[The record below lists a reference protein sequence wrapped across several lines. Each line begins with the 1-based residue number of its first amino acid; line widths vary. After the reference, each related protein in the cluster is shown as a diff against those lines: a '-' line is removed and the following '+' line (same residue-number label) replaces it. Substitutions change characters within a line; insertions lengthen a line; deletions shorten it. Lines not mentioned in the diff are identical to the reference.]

1 MYQRSTLKAKYERK
15 IKMSIKENYEL
26 AKQAYAKWGVDVDE
40 VVEKLKNVPIS
51 IHCWQGDDIG
61 GFEVNKSELSGGIDV
76 TGNYPGKA
84 TTPEELRSDLDKALS
99 LIPGKHRVNLH
110 AIYAETNGEVV
121 ERDQLEPKHF
131 ENWLNWAKEKGLGLD
146 YNPTL
151 FSHPKAADGLTLSHP
166 NEEIR
171 EFWINHC
178 IGSRKI
184 GEYFGKELG
193 TPALTNI
200 WIPDGYKDIP
210 SDRLTP
216 RKRLKDSL
224 DKIFAV
230 ETDENYN
237 LDAVESKVF
246 GIGSESY
253 VVGSHEFYL
262 NYAMKNNKL
271 CLLDTGHYHPTETV
285 SNKISSMLLFSEKL
299 ALHVSRPV
307 RWDSD
312 HVVILDDE
320 LKEIA
325 LEIVRNDALDRVII
339 GLDFFDAS
347 INRVAAWTIGT
358 RNMIKALLYAM
369 LVPNEYLKQLQE
381 EGNFTERLALME
393 EFKTYPFGAVWD
405 YYCEKM
411 GVPVRESWLEEVKVY
426 ENEVLSK
433 R

>member
-1 MYQRSTLKAKYERK
+1 
-15 IKMSIKENYEL
+15 MSVRENFEL
-26 AKQAYAKWGVDVDE
+26 AKKQYEQWGVNVHE
-40 VVEKLKNVPIS
+40 ALEKLKNIPIS
-51 IHCWQGDDIG
+51 IHCWQGDDIA
-61 GFEVNKSELSGGIDV
+61 GFEVNQRELSGGIDV

-84 TTPEELRSDLDKALS
+84 TNPEELRSDLEKALS

-110 AIYAETNGEVV
+110 AIYAETNGVAV
-121 ERDQLEPKHF
+121 ERDELEPKHF
-131 ENWLNWAKEKGLGLD
+131 ENWVQWAKENGLGLD
-146 YNPTL
+146 FNPTL
-151 FSHPKAADGLTLSHP
+151 FSHEKAADGLTLAHP
-166 NEEIR
+166 NKEIR
-171 EFWINHC
+171 DFWIQHC
-178 IGSRKI
+178 IASRKI
-184 GEYFGKELG
+184 AEYFGKELG
-193 TPALTNI
+193 SPALTNI

-224 DKIFAV
+224 DEIYAV
-230 ETDENYN
+230 ETDERYN

-262 NYAMKNNKL
+262 GYALKNNKL
-271 CLLDTGHYHPTETV
+271 CLMDTGHYHPTETV
-285 SNKISSMLLFSEKL
+285 SNKISSMLLFSDKL

-325 LEIVRNDALDRVII
+325 IEIVRNDALDKVII

-358 RNMIKALLYAM
+358 RNMIKALLNA
-369 LVPNEYLKQLQE
+369 LLLPNEKLKQLQE

-393 EFKTYPFGAVWD
+393 EFKTYPFGAIWD
-405 YYCEKM
+405 YYCEQM
-411 GVPVRESWLEEVKVY
+411 NVPVRESWLNEVKIYEEEV
-426 ENEVLSK
+426 LLK

>member
-1 MYQRSTLKAKYERK
+1 
-15 IKMSIKENYEL
+15 MSIKENYEL
-26 AKQAYAKWGVDVDE
+26 AKQVYAKWGININE
-40 VVEKLKNVPIS
+40 VLETLKTVPIS
-51 IHCWQGDDIG
+51 IHCWQGDDVG

-84 TTPEELRSDLDKALS
+84 TTPEELRSDLEKALS

-110 AIYAETNGEVV
+110 AIYAETNGEAV

-131 ENWLNWAKEKGLGLD
+131 ENWVNWAKENGLGLD

-151 FSHPKAADGLTLSHP
+151 FSHPKASDGLTLSHP

-171 EFWINHC
+171 EFWIKHC

-184 GEYFGKELG
+184 AEHFGKELG

-237 LDAVESKVF
+237 LDAVESKLF
-246 GIGSESY
+246 GIGSEAY

-285 SNKISSMLLFSEKL
+285 SNKISSMLLFSEKV

-325 LEIVRNDALDRVII
+325 VEIVRNDALNRVII

-358 RNMIKALLYAM
+358 RNMIKALLTAM
-369 LVPNEYLKQLQE
+369 LIPNEYLKQLQE

-411 GVPVRESWLEEVKVY
+411 GVPVRETWLEEVKAY
-426 ENEVLSK
+426 EKEVLSK

>member
-1 MYQRSTLKAKYERK
+1 VIKKEINKMTVEANYQ
-15 IKMSIKENYEL
+15 
-26 AKQAYAKWGVDVDE
+26 YAKSLYEQWGIDVDS
-40 VVEKLKNVPIS
+40 VLEKLQSVPVS
-51 IHCWQGDDIG
+51 IHCWLGDDIG

-84 TTPEELRSDLDKALS
+84 RTPEELRQDLEKAMS

-110 AIYAETNGEVV
+110 TIYAETNGEVV
-121 ERDQLEPKHF
+121 ERDQVKPEHF
-131 ENWLNWAKEKGLGLD
+131 ENWVNWAKEQGLGLD
-146 YNPTL
+146 FNPTL

-166 NEEIR
+166 DPEIR
-171 EFWINHC
+171 QFWINHC
-178 IGSRKI
+178 IAARRI

-193 TPALTNI
+193 TPCLTNI
-200 WIPDGYKDIP
+200 WIPDGYKDVP

-216 RKRLKDSL
+216 RVRLKESL
-224 DKIFAV
+224 DQIFADKV
-230 ETDENYN
+230 DERYN
-237 LDAVESKVF
+237 VDAIESKLF

-262 NYAMKNNKL
+262 GYALKNNKL
-271 CLLDTGHYHPTETV
+271 CLLDTGHFHPTETV
-285 SNKISSMLLFSEKL
+285 SNKISSMLLYSDQL

-312 HVVILDDE
+312 HVVTFDDE

-325 LEIVRNDALDRVII
+325 LELVRNDALDKVKI

-347 INRVAAWTIGT
+347 INRIAAWTIGT
-358 RNMIKALLYAM
+358 RNMIKALLFAM
-369 LVPNEYLKQLQE
+369 LTPNDYLKQLQE
-381 EGNFTERLALME
+381 EGNFTERLALLE
-393 EFKTYPFGAVWD
+393 EFKTYPFSAVWD

-411 GVPVRESWLEEVKVY
+411 DVPVRESWLEEVKAY
-426 ENEVLSK
+426 EEEVLSK

>member
-1 MYQRSTLKAKYERK
+1 
-15 IKMSIKENYEL
+15 MSIKENFEL
-26 AKQAYAKWGVDVDE
+26 AKQNYAKWGVDVEE

-51 IHCWQGDDIG
+51 IHCWQGDDVA
-61 GFEVNKSELSGGIDV
+61 GFEVNQNELSGGIDV

-84 TTPEELRSDLDKALS
+84 TNAEELRSDLEKALS

-131 ENWLNWAKEKGLGLD
+131 ENWVKWAKENGLGLD

-151 FSHPKAADGLTLSHP
+151 FSHPKADDGLTLSHP

-216 RKRLKDSL
+216 RKRLKESL

-230 ETDENYN
+230 ETDERYN

-262 NYAMKNNKL
+262 NYAMKNDKL

-369 LVPNEYLKQLQE
+369 LTPNEYLKQLQE

-393 EFKTYPFGAVWD
+393 EFKTYPFGAIWD

-411 GVPVRESWLEEVKVY
+411 GVPVKESWLEEVKAY

>member
-405 YYCEKM
+405 YYCERM

>member
-1 MYQRSTLKAKYERK
+1 
-15 IKMSIKENYEL
+15 MSIKENFEL

-51 IHCWQGDDIG
+51 IHCWQGDDVA
-61 GFEVNKSELSGGIDV
+61 GFEVNQNELSGGIDV

-84 TTPEELRSDLDKALS
+84 TTAEELRSDLEKALS

-131 ENWLNWAKEKGLGLD
+131 ENWVKWAKENGLGLD

-200 WIPDGYKDIP
+200 WVPDGYKDIP

-216 RKRLKDSL
+216 RKRLKESL

-230 ETDENYN
+230 ETDERYN

-262 NYAMKNNKL
+262 NYAMKNDKL

-320 LKEIA
+320 LREIA

-411 GVPVRESWLEEVKVY
+411 GVPVRESWLEEVKAY

>member
-1 MYQRSTLKAKYERK
+1 MTV
-15 IKMSIKENYEL
+15 KENFEL
-26 AKQAYAKWGVDVDE
+26 AKKSYAKWGVRVDDVIE
-40 VVEKLKNVPIS
+40 TLKNVPIS
-51 IHCWQGDDIG
+51 IHCWQGDDVG
-61 GFEVNKSELSGGIDV
+61 GFEVNKQELSGGIDV

-84 TTPEELRSDLDKALS
+84 TTPEELRSDLEKALS

-131 ENWLNWAKEKGLGLD
+131 ENWVKWAKENGLGLD

-151 FSHPKAADGLTLSHP
+151 FSHPKATDGLTLSHP

-184 GEYFGKELG
+184 SEYFGKVLG

-200 WIPDGYKDIP
+200 WIPDGYKDTP

-216 RKRLKDSL
+216 RKRLKESL

-230 ETDENYN
+230 KTDEKYN
-237 LDAVESKVF
+237 MDAVESKLF
-246 GIGSESY
+246 GIGSEAY

-285 SNKISSMLLFSEKL
+285 SNKISSMLLFSEKV

-325 LEIVRNDALDRVII
+325 LEIVRNDALNRVII

-381 EGNFTERLALME
+381 GGNFTERLVLME

-405 YYCEKM
+405 YYCEIM
-411 GVPVRESWLEEVKVY
+411 GVPVKESWLEEVKAY
-426 ENEVLSK
+426 EHEVLLK

>member
-1 MYQRSTLKAKYERK
+1 
-15 IKMSIKENYEL
+15 MSVRENFEL
-26 AKQAYAKWGVDVDE
+26 AKKQYEQWGVNVQE
-40 VVEKLKNVPIS
+40 ALEKLKNIPIS
-51 IHCWQGDDIG
+51 IHCWQGDDIA
-61 GFEVNKSELSGGIDV
+61 GFEVNQRELSGGIDV

-84 TTPEELRSDLDKALS
+84 TNPEELRSDLEKALS

-110 AIYAETNGEVV
+110 AIYAETNGVAV
-121 ERDQLEPKHF
+121 ERDELEPKHF
-131 ENWLNWAKEKGLGLD
+131 ENWVQWAKENGLGLD
-146 YNPTL
+146 FNPTL
-151 FSHPKAADGLTLSHP
+151 FSHEKAADGLTLAHP
-166 NEEIR
+166 NKEIR
-171 EFWINHC
+171 DFWIQHC
-178 IGSRKI
+178 IASRKI
-184 GEYFGKELG
+184 AEYFGKELG
-193 TPALTNI
+193 SPALTNI

-224 DKIFAV
+224 DEIYAV
-230 ETDENYN
+230 ETDERYN

-262 NYAMKNNKL
+262 GYALKNNKL
-271 CLLDTGHYHPTETV
+271 CLMDTGHYHPTETV
-285 SNKISSMLLFSEKL
+285 SNKISSMLLFSDKL

-325 LEIVRNDALDRVII
+325 VEIVRNDALDKVII

-358 RNMIKALLYAM
+358 RNMIKALLNA
-369 LVPNEYLKQLQE
+369 LLLPNEKLKQLQE

-393 EFKTYPFGAVWD
+393 EFKTYPFGAIWD
-405 YYCEKM
+405 YYCEQM
-411 GVPVRESWLEEVKVY
+411 NVPVRESWLNEVKIYEEEV
-426 ENEVLSK
+426 LLK

>member
-1 MYQRSTLKAKYERK
+1 MN
-15 IKMSIKENYEL
+15 MSIKENYEF
-26 AKQAYAKWGVDVDE
+26 AKQAYAKWGVDVE
-40 VVEKLKNVPIS
+40 EAVEKLKNVPIS
-51 IHCWQGDDIG
+51 IHCWQGDDVG
-61 GFEVNKSELSGGIDV
+61 GFEINKQELSGGIDV

-84 TTPEELRSDLDKALS
+84 TTPEELRSDLEKALS

-131 ENWLNWAKEKGLGLD
+131 ENWVKWAKENGLGLD

-151 FSHPKAADGLTLSHP
+151 FSHPKADDGLTLSHP

-193 TPALTNI
+193 NPALTNI

-216 RKRLKDSL
+216 RKRLKESL

-325 LEIVRNDALDRVII
+325 LEIVRNDALNRVII

-369 LVPNEYLKQLQE
+369 LVPNEHLKQLQE

-411 GVPVRESWLEEVKVY
+411 GVPVRESWLEEVKAY
-426 ENEVLSK
+426 EQEVLLK